1 MRDNT
6 MAYKIMFTLHFND
19 DLSVEQKRAR
29 WRQHTDVVKQ
39 IPEVVGYVQDFVL
52 EPLPAEPTAPKQWDA
67 IGSVIFED
75 KATADRVLT
84 SPAWEAVVADANDGA
99 FVDFSHVLGGVMDTE
114 KPI

>member
-1 MRDNT
+1 
-6 MAYKIMFTLHFND
+6 MAYKIMFTLYFND

-29 WRQHTDVVKQ
+29 WREHAEVVRQ
-39 IPEVVGYVQDFVL
+39 IPEVIGYVQDYVL

-75 KATADRVLT
+75 KATADRVLA
-84 SPAWEAVVADANDGA
+84 SPAWEAVVADANAGA
-99 FVDFSHVLGGVMDTE
+99 FVDFSHVLGGVMETE

>member
-1 MRDNT
+1 

-19 DLSVEQKRAR
+19 KLSVEQKRDR
-29 WRQHTDVVKQ
+29 WRAHTKVVAQ
-39 IPEVVGYVQDFVL
+39 IPEVIGYVQDYVL
-52 EPLPAEPTAPKQWDA
+52 EPLPAEPTAGKQWDA

-75 KATADRVLT
+75 KETADRVLS
-84 SPAWEAVVADANDGA
+84 SPAWEAVVADANEGD